1 MQTVKISQRGLIF
14 SCFGM
19 YVFQRP
25 MLFANLYGAER
36 DLTTSI
42 DQPSLYLVG
51 LTFNHRWA
59 IGVFR
64 FWTFLKSS
72 CFRSLYG
79 ALDLKNN
86 YCAKKIRKFYL
97 LAIAHGG

>member
-1 MQTVKISQRGLIF
+1 MCEVTKNVRSGVVLAQEPWTYVTKFRSKLRGWNL
-14 SCFGM
+14 
-19 YVFQRP
+19 FQGTEKGNRP
-25 MLFANLYGAER
+25 RAL
-36 DLTTSI
+36 
-42 DQPSLYLVG
+42 
-51 LTFNHRWA
+51 
-59 IGVFR
+59 GVFR

>member
-1 MQTVKISQRGLIF
+1 MQTTDIPVSVLHILQIAPVVLIA
-14 SCFGM
+14 SVG
-19 YVFQRP
+19 
-25 MLFANLYGAER
+25 NL
-36 DLTTSI
+36 
-42 DQPSLYLVG
+42 
-51 LTFNHRWA
+51 
-59 IGVFR
+59 GVFR

-97 LAIAHGG
+97 LAIADGG

>member
-1 MQTVKISQRGLIF
+1 MKSTPCQVMGPVVQINHTRAVECMDHIIIYNT
-14 SCFGM
+14 SCT
-19 YVFQRP
+19 
-25 MLFANLYGAER
+25 LSS
-36 DLTTSI
+36 TSA
-42 DQPSLYLVG
+42 V
-51 LTFNHRWA
+51 
-59 IGVFR
+59 GVFR

>member
-1 MQTVKISQRGLIF
+1 MSHLKFYLYCGRKDEAQRHVELIKINHGEPASERRRSYEIKDQRLRNAA
-14 SCFGM
+14 SCW
-19 YVFQRP
+19 
-25 MLFANLYGAER
+25 L
-36 DLTTSI
+36 
-42 DQPSLYLVG
+42 
-51 LTFNHRWA
+51 
-59 IGVFR
+59 GVFR

-72 CFRSLYG
+72 CFRSLYD